1 MTKHE
6 LWHSK
11 RGFGS
16 ALLIAC
22 IDDFGLECVN
32 WEPETLEITVREK
45 YGDVD
50 PDSVERLLAA
60 IGVLT
65 SNMFTQDVIALC
77 MTCATLDFERTGKD
91 SFVPAGLDEIM
102 WGLTEAR
109 LLLGGLDDKEFSDE
123 VCIYVG
129 KLLADEGLENPP
141 DTLSFAVKNNGGL
154 DKDTLA
160 DLPDLSALFE
170 EDQATS
176 RRTLDM
182 VAMEKLRMLLEQ
194 IDSLKLRTSDL
205 AEFKEVFN
213 RMKSVKQ
220 NA

>member
-22 IDDFGLECVN
+22 IDDFGMECLG

-50 PDSVERLLAA
+50 SDSVERLLAA

-77 MTCATLDFERTGKD
+77 MTCSTLDFERTGSED
-91 SFVPAGLDEIM
+91 FVPAGLDEIM

-123 VCIYVG
+123 VCLYVG

-141 DTLSFAVKNNGGL
+141 DTLSFAAKNNIGL
-154 DKDTLA
+154 NVDTLA
-160 DLPDLSALFE
+160 DLPELSALFE
-170 EDQATS
+170 DDQETS
-176 RRTLDM
+176 RRTLDE

-213 RMKSVKQ
+213 KMKGNMQ

>member
-22 IDDFGLECVN
+22 IDDFGLECLN

-50 PDSVERLLAA
+50 RDSVERLMAA
-60 IGVLT
+60 VGVLT

-77 MTCATLDFERTGKD
+77 MTCATLDFERTGGE

-109 LLLGGLDDKEFSDE
+109 LLLGGLDDKDFSDE

-141 DTLSFAVKNNGGL
+141 DTLSFAVRNDTGVDL
-154 DKDTLA
+154 ETLA
-160 DLPDLSALFE
+160 DLPELSAMFE
-170 EDQATS
+170 EDQAAS
-176 RRTLDM
+176 KSALDM

-194 IDSLKLRTSDL
+194 IDELKLATSDL
-205 AEFKEVFN
+205 SEFKEVFN
-213 RMKSVKQ
+213 RMRGRMQ
-220 NA
+220 DA

>member
-11 RGFGS
+11 KGFGS

-22 IDDFGLECVN
+22 IDDFGLECLD

-50 PDSVERLLAA
+50 RDSVERLMAA
-60 IGVLT
+60 VGVLT

-77 MTCATLDFERTGKD
+77 MTCATLDFERTGGE

-141 DTLSFAVKNNGGL
+141 DTLSFAVRNDTGVDL
-154 DKDTLA
+154 ETLA
-160 DLPDLSALFE
+160 DLPELSAMFE
-170 EDQATS
+170 EDQAAS
-176 RRTLDM
+176 KDMLDM

-194 IDSLKLRTSDL
+194 IDELKLATSDL
-205 AEFKEVFN
+205 SEFKEVFN
-213 RMKSVKQ
+213 RMRGRMQ

>member
-11 RGFGS
+11 KGFGS

-22 IDDFGLECVN
+22 IDDFGLECLD

-50 PDSVERLLAA
+50 RDSVERLMAA
-60 IGVLT
+60 VGVLT

-77 MTCATLDFERTGKD
+77 MTCATLDFERTGGE

-141 DTLSFAVKNNGGL
+141 DTLSFAVRNDTGVDL
-154 DKDTLA
+154 ETLA
-160 DLPDLSALFE
+160 DLPELSAMFE
-170 EDQATS
+170 EDQAAS
-176 RRTLDM
+176 KDMLDM
-182 VAMEKLRMLLEQ
+182 VAMEKLRLLLEQ
-194 IDSLKLRTSDL
+194 IDELKLATSDL
-205 AEFKEVFN
+205 SEFKEVFN
-213 RMKSVKQ
+213 RMRGRMQ